1 MANTKIS
8 ALTSATTP
16 LAGTETLPVVQ
27 SGVTTKVTVDN
38 LTAGRA
44 ISALSAT
51 LTNAL
56 SATSGGTGLTT
67 IPTNG
72 QLLIGNG
79 TSYALNTL
87 SAGTNI
93 SIVNASGTITIS
105 STGGGSSGS
114 GNAYAWFIST

>member
-56 SATSGGTGLTT
+56 LATSGGTGLTT

-72 QLLIGNG
+72 QLLIGDG
-79 TSYALNTL
+79 TSYTLNTL

-105 STGGGSSGS
+105 STGGSGS